1 VHVFVDD
8 DAPVLGVEAGR
19 LGKVRVGAHAG
30 GGDDDVAL
38 EHGAGVNVDVGV
50 VDVGHGRRPEEANPV
65 VGQDLCD
72 AIAGLD
78 AEAALQGHRLRGD
91 HGGRHATAGE
101 TGGRLAADQPAADHD
116 GGVGAAGGHPQD
128 YGVGGFA

>member
-1 VHVFVDD
+1 VFVDD

-50 VDVGHGRRPEEANPV
+50 VDVGHGRRPVRNV
-65 VGQDLCD
+65 S
-72 AIAGLD
+72 
-78 AEAALQGHRLRGD
+78 AALNPAGPLPMAMKPGATTFPGYHFGGSNVALVSDLSHLLSDDGLVGRVLHRVR
-91 HGGRHATAGE
+91 RATPCCSRPE
-101 TGGRLAADQPAADHD
+101 
-116 GGVGAAGGHPQD
+116 
-128 YGVGGFA
+128 

>member
-1 VHVFVDD
+1 MFVDD

-72 AIAGLD
+72 AIAD
-78 AEAALQGHRLRGD
+78 VIAEPALQWHGLSGD
-91 HGGRHATAGE
+91 HRGGHAATGE
-101 TGGRLAADQPAADHD
+101 TGGRLTADQPATEDP
-116 GGVGAAGGHPQD
+116 GGQR
-128 YGVGGFA
+128 